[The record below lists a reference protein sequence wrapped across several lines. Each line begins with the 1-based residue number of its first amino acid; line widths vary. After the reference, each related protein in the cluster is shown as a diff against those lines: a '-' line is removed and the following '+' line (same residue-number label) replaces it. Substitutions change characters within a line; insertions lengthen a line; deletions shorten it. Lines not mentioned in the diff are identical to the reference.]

1 MGANGY
7 VDLFI
12 DGRLVESAGLKPAQI
27 QLSRLMLGNA
37 PAKSRDTFHGML
49 AAVQLSE
56 ATSTSRPQV
65 EGCDEI
71 SAKGSPDPGLLGSWT
86 FAIEDRLVDQS
97 KHSRDGELKG
107 GLNWSPPVAIG

>member
-1 MGANGY
+1 
-7 VDLFI
+7 
-12 DGRLVESAGLKPAQI
+12 
-27 QLSRLMLGNA
+27 MLGNA

-71 SAKGSPDPGLLGSWT
+71 SAKGSPDPGLLG
-86 FAIEDRLVDQS
+86 
-97 KHSRDGELKG
+97 G
-107 GLNWSPPVAIG
+107 VALFQLSQPNAMRQTAGRISLLHLHLS